1 MNLMNDFKTIELEI
15 KGENGFAV
23 IYFNRPNARNAF
35 NYELV
40 SEFCECL
47 RIISRS
53 PTIKCLIITG
63 KGKVFSV
70 GGDIKEFNIA
80 NDPVDYMAN
89 LVSKL
94 HEGIGLLKSMSFP
107 IIAAINGACF
117 GAALGYISSCDLRY
131 CKKEATFG
139 AAFTGIGLSPDSSTS
154 FHLPKI
160 VGLSLANEMIFLNRI
175 LTSEE
180 AESYG
185 LVNHVIQEENFTSEI
200 RKIASQV
207 AQGPSNAYMLSKI
220 LLQNSYSNRLDEH
233 LEEEANYIK
242 KCAGIFDF
250 KEGISAFLKKRQ
262 PSFNKN

>member
-1 MNLMNDFKTIELEI
+1 MNDFKTIELEVMSD
-15 KGENGFAV
+15 KGFAI
-23 IYFNRPNARNAF
+23 IYFNRPYARNAF

-47 RIISRS
+47 RSLTRS
-53 PTIKCLIITG
+53 PRINCLIITG
-63 KGKVFSV
+63 KGKAFSL
-70 GGDIKEFNIA
+70 GGDIKEFDVA
-80 NDPVDYMAN
+80 EDPVDYMAN

-94 HEGIGLLKSMSFP
+94 HEGVGLLKSLKFP

-131 CKKEATFG
+131 CRTEATFG

-154 FHLPKI
+154 FHLPKL
-160 VGLSLANEMIFLNRI
+160 VGLSLANEMILLNRI

-180 AESYG
+180 AENYG
-185 LVNHVIQEENFTSEI
+185 LVNHVIKGEDFMFEVQ
-200 RKIASQV
+200 KIASQV
-207 AQGPSNAYMLSKI
+207 AQGPSNAYMLSKR

-233 LEEEANYIK
+233 LEEEAKYIK
-242 KCAGIFDF
+242 KCAGTFDF
-250 KEGISAFLKKRQ
+250 KEGVSAFLKKRK